1 MINKVVIVGGGSAGW
16 MTAATIKTVFP
27 EKDVVVIESP
37 DTPTVGVGEST
48 LGFINRWFSLIGIN
62 KEDFMK
68 DCDASYKL
76 SIKFTDF
83 YKKDYGSFH
92 YPFGSP
98 TFDLDDVAGGS
109 EDWFIKK
116 NLYPDTPLSDY
127 VDTYYPVMQLVNSNK
142 FTDKTIG
149 YFNPQKDAAVHFD
162 AALFGVWLKNNF
174 CIPKGVE
181 LIEDSVSS
189 FTMGEN
195 GINEL
200 HLNSGISIS
209 ADLFIDCTGFK
220 SLLLGNYLKEDF
232 IDYSD
237 MLPNNRAWA
246 TRIPYTDKEKEL
258 EPFTSC
264 TAISNGWVWNI
275 PSWNRVGT
283 GYVYSDKYISPE
295 DALNEFKSYLRSDKM
310 TVPDSDRDVD
320 SFEYKD
326 IKMRVGIH
334 KRTWVKNV
342 VAIGLS
348 AGFIEPLESSGLF
361 TVHEFLISLCQTLE
375 RDEIS
380 QWDKDIYNYN
390 CFQQFNA
397 FADFVAL
404 HYALSVREDSKYW
417 KDIKNKTFYPDMVQ
431 DNFTNHRTPIDFS
444 VRKFYTNNWSD
455 RSMYNG
461 ASMGLNCVAT
471 GMNYPIATAV
481 SSYLKYSQNG
491 IDLKSVI
498 DSRVEQY
505 DIRKK
510 EWEQVASESNSLMSY
525 LSERIYNE
533 N

>member
-1 MINKVVIVGGGSAGW
+1 
-16 MTAATIKTVFP
+16 
-27 EKDVVVIESP
+27 
-37 DTPTVGVGEST
+37 
-48 LGFINRWFSLIGIN
+48 
-62 KEDFMK
+62 
-68 DCDASYKL
+68 
-76 SIKFTDF
+76 
-83 YKKDYGSFH
+83 
-92 YPFGSP
+92 
-98 TFDLDDVAGGS
+98 
-109 EDWFIKK
+109 
-116 NLYPDTPLSDY
+116 
-127 VDTYYPVMQLVNSNK
+127 
-142 FTDKTIG
+142 
-149 YFNPQKDAAVHFD
+149 
-162 AALFGVWLKNNF
+162 
-174 CIPKGVE
+174 
-181 LIEDSVSS
+181 
-189 FTMGEN
+189 
-195 GINEL
+195 
-200 HLNSGISIS
+200 
-209 ADLFIDCTGFK
+209 
-220 SLLLGNYLKEDF
+220 
-232 IDYSD
+232 
-237 MLPNNRAWA
+237 
-246 TRIPYTDKEKEL
+246 
-258 EPFTSC
+258 
-264 TAISNGWVWNI
+264 
-275 PSWNRVGT
+275 
-283 GYVYSDKYISPE
+283 
-295 DALNEFKSYLRSDKM
+295 M